1 MARRVDEGRLV
12 RDPLLALAA
21 EPDDGRDGRFHGRRR
36 GKHLKPGRQRALEV
50 VLPRLSFQVPEA
62 GGLDP
67 WALFD
72 ARPAALWLEIGFGGG
87 EHLAAQAEAN
97 PGVGLI
103 GCEPF
108 LNGLGSLCALIEDKG
123 LGNVRLLPD
132 DARPLLAALPEGCLE
147 RVFVLFPDPWPKT
160 RHAKRRLI
168 SPRTLSALAR
178 ITAPGGELRV
188 FSDDPTYVRWALR
201 HGTEHAEWQW
211 TARVPGDWRAPPA
224 DHARTRY
231 EEKAL
236 AEGRVPRYLV
246 FRRRPEPAA
255 P

>member
-21 EPDDGRDGRFHGRRR
+21 EPDDGLDARFHGRRR
-36 GKHLKPGRQRALEV
+36 GKHLKPGRQRALEA
-50 VLPRLSFQVPEA
+50 VLPHLSFRVPES

-67 WALFD
+67 WTLFEP
-72 ARPAALWLEIGFGGG
+72 RPERLWLEIGFGGG
-87 EHLAAQAEAN
+87 EHLAAQAAAH

-108 LNGLGSLCALIEDKG
+108 LNGLAGLCTRIADRG
-123 LGNVRLLPD
+123 LGNVRILPE
-132 DARPLLAALPEGCLE
+132 DARPLLAALPPSCVE

-178 ITAPGGELRV
+178 IAAPGAELRV

-201 HGTEHAEWQW
+201 HGTEHPDWRW
-211 TARVPGDWRAPPA
+211 TARQPADWRSPPA
-224 DHARTRY
+224 DHVTTRY

-236 AEGRVPRYLV
+236 AEGRVPRYLT
-246 FRRRPEPAA
+246 FRRREAA
-255 P
+255 S